1 MNSKKLR
8 QSLKLKWLT
17 YYRDNRDWIDKL
29 GIWITTNGQRRP
41 SSGFIL
47 ASLAALEPNL
57 NSLLPLVVDLSS
69 NPDRIINA
77 LGLNFSPDQEL
88 KALMEAQKM
97 LPSSSQGK
105 AEVQT
110 EDSIPD
116 QFAEAPIPVKIE
128 RPELTSKVYGPSP
141 PQYRDEDC
149 TGSGGREN
157 DRPRQ

>member
-1 MNSKKLR
+1 MNTKQLR

-17 YYRDNRDWIDKL
+17 YYRDNRHWIDKL
-29 GIWITTNGQRRP
+29 GIWITTDGQRRP

-47 ASLAALEPNL
+47 ASLATLEPNL

-88 KALMEAQKM
+88 KALMAAQKM
-97 LPSSSQGK
+97 LPSSTQAE

-110 EDSIPD
+110 KSSVPA
-116 QFAEAPIPVKIE
+116 QPAESPIPVNTKK
-128 RPELTSKVYGPSP
+128 PEPTSKGYEPSP
-141 PQYRDEDC
+141 PKVRDEDC
-149 TGSGGREN
+149 TGSGGRED

>member
-1 MNSKKLR
+1 MNSKQLR

-29 GIWITTNGQRRP
+29 GIWITTDGQRRP

-97 LPSSSQGK
+97 LPSSTQ
-105 AEVQT
+105 
-110 EDSIPD
+110 
-116 QFAEAPIPVKIE
+116 AEANVQAEPSTTANPAKSPIPVKIE
-128 RPELTSKVYGPSP
+128 KPEPASKVYEPSP
-141 PQYRDEDC
+141 PKYRDEDC
-149 TGSGGREN
+149 TGSGGRED